1 MLQHDAVT
9 YEVHTQELDVLKN
22 FMVLC
27 WVARKA
33 VFEVCTPQAT
43 VWTYPLALDT
53 EGHRLTRVL
62 ATGQERRNKPESSA
76 AKLYCL
82 HLQEQECKPQAPC
95 LHL

>member
-33 VFEVCTPQAT
+33 VLEACTPQQAT
-43 VWTYPLALDT
+43 VWTYPSALDT
-53 EGHRLTRVL
+53 EGHRT
-62 ATGQERRNKPESSA
+62 SSFS
-76 AKLYCL
+76 
-82 HLQEQECKPQAPC
+82 
-95 LHL
+95 